1 MVVMAVSVAV
11 TGPQQ
16 DEIRAVQGRLRASQ
30 GPFIPKPGLPIIDE
44 LVATVLS
51 QHTSD
56 VNSERAFARL
66 KERFPSWEQVADA
79 PEDMVADAIRA
90 GGIANQKARRIQQI
104 LAAIEEREG
113 KLDLSRLHE
122 CDDAAVESYL
132 RALPGVGPK
141 TAACVLVFSMG
152 RAAFPIDTHVHR
164 MALRL
169 GWIPP
174 RATADQAYAAL
185 APLIPAEIRY
195 DLHVA
200 MITHGRTVCRARQPA
215 CDDCVL
221 RDLCSYPEAAVAS
234 RSMSR

>member
-1 MVVMAVSVAV
+1 MAVPVAS
-11 TGPQQ
+11 TGPHGE
-16 DEIRAVQGRLRASQ
+16 EIRAVQRRLRASQ
-30 GPFIPKPGLPIIDE
+30 GPFVPKPGLPIIDE

-56 VNSERAFARL
+56 LNSERAFAQL

-79 PEDMVADAIRA
+79 PEDEVAEAIRA

-104 LAAIEEREG
+104 LTAIEETEG

-122 CDDAAVESYL
+122 RDDAEVEDYL

-141 TAACVLVFSMG
+141 TAACVLLFSMG

-174 RATADQAYAAL
+174 NTPADRAYQLL
-185 APLIPAEIRY
+185 APQVPAEIRY

-200 MITHGRTVCRARQPA
+200 MITHGRTVCRARQPS
-215 CDDCVL
+215 CGSCVL
-221 RDLCSYPEAAVAS
+221 RDLCPYPDAVAGAS
-234 RSMSR
+234 R